1 MATYIKGADTY
12 LPDIK
17 PFTPDYKF
25 LSQVVNARQDKYDA
39 NFQATNDLYN
49 KVVYADLSR
58 QDTKDRRDQYAQQ
71 IGPQIEKISGLDLS
85 LQSNA
90 DAAKS
95 VFAPFYQD
103 DLTVRDVVFTSR
115 FRDEMSYANLLLD
128 NPNKEQYEKYWD
140 TGKKGLQ
147 YRMEDFVNASE
158 QEAMNMALPKY
169 VEDADLGLLA
179 DQILSEMD
187 PPLKRKVDYFET
199 DKKGRPLTDFI
210 ITEQNGKQVTGQA
223 EQILRNQLLQN
234 PKVIAAYY
242 EEGFVRSRDFAS
254 EGVTN
259 GTFSSISQGKEAWAK
274 ETIRR
279 IDSMNTKD
287 TQEKIRKK
295 QDLVNANV
303 NWQNYQAN
311 VGILEGPDS
320 TMALAYQDQQEMLD
334 ATEASLNASLEMK
347 EIANLPSNT
356 DQALMNKAY
365 NLVMN
370 YNILGDINK
379 SARDYASR
387 DYEYSIR
394 ESKYGVIKKQADYAS
409 ALQSQRDRAAD
420 RRQERKY
427 ELEYLKGIAEGTINS
442 ESQQR
447 IIDAANGYSIDR
459 GSSDTNKFPT
469 DSDGDPDLKNFQP
482 YEIFEQQFDEAD
494 AAVHKRQVENIIKT
508 LTITNPTG
516 NVGGQVNTYA
526 VRDEGGNILFEGTPD
541 KLRLQ
546 MNAVGKNGLLENRDK
561 VNIAFEDAVKVV
573 KDRRQMI
580 LDNPNLS
587 ENRAPYDELYGDM
600 ITNPQSTENQLRSIN
615 AVLEENYKRITQH
628 YTAIDNKFQNETSSK
643 SSDARDGRKAG
654 LGSILNER
662 GGIMTREK
670 FIQQAI
676 KLAEAGQL
684 TNWDSDGPDAGF
696 GVGKDY
702 RGMVETVSNSEIVSN
717 VVPPGSPYIPGSI
730 SRTMKI
736 NELAVAS
743 DAGRYYDRY
752 REALTESMRGDKKYG
767 TLPAISFRGMM
778 EGRGDTFENAYA
790 GTAITYKINPIVKLS
805 PELQRQNNDAVLA
818 FFNQLNSFEGRP
830 YGLIAGSINR
840 RGLDSDELMQKDATA
855 EKVLRMWRKD
865 YAEYLANPQK
875 NPDKPVPAVELIYK
889 RVLGQSDDGDKTNA
903 GWQVVFDEDWLASK
917 RKGSSTDSYGA
928 LDTRDINS
936 LKGIVPQPGT
946 LYGEKEGTAMY
957 DPNAKGI
964 SLIFPQDQ
972 DISEYAVNKPY
983 FSFVETAILESPN
996 DTYTTTVPG
1005 DIQTTAEFQVVKDA
1019 DNIYRMMYKA
1029 YNYNPYNPNDKSGG
1043 NYIPD
1048 VGTMQLFFP
1057 KGFSLK
1063 ELDKKIE
1070 AQRKSFEQLRKNNKV
1085 LFDLDSKRYGIKD
1098 NKNRYLPKDTI
1109 VKDNRPV
1116 LNLNN

>member
-147 YRMEDFVNASE
+147 YRMEDFINASE

-179 DQILSEMD
+179 DKILSEMD

-295 QDLVNANV
+295 QNLVNANV

-365 NLVMN
+365 NLIMN

-420 RRQERKY
+420 KRQERKY

-447 IIDAANGYSIDR
+447 IIDAANGVNKTY

-469 DSDGDPDLKNFQP
+469 DSDGDPDLTEFKP
-482 YEIFEQQFDEAD
+482 YEIFEQEFDEAD
-494 AAVHKRQVENIIKT
+494 AALHKRQVENIIKT

-516 NVGGQVNTYA
+516 NVGGQTNTYA
-526 VRDEGGNILFEGTPD
+526 VRDDGGNILFEGTPND
-541 KLRLQ
+541 LRLQ
-546 MNAVGKNGLLENRDK
+546 MNAVGENGLLENRDK
-561 VNIAFEDAVKVV
+561 VNIAFDDAVKVI

-580 LDNPNLS
+580 LDNPNLT

-600 ITNPQSTENQLRSIN
+600 ITNPQSTENQIRSIN

-628 YTAIDNKFQNETSSK
+628 YTAIDNKFQNEQLIRT
-643 SSDARDGRKAG
+643 SDARDGRRAG

-684 TNWDSDGPDAGF
+684 TNWDSRFIDGNQSSVPLLSGSAD
-696 GVGKDY
+696 KNYMNDIK
-702 RGMVETVSNSEIVSN
+702 TVTGHGEFMD
-717 VVPPGSPYIPGSI
+717 I
-730 SRTMKI
+730 SYSKGLD
-736 NELAVAS
+736 EDAVAS
-743 DAGRYYDRY
+743 DAGKYYDIY
-752 REALTESMRGDKKYG
+752 REALTESLKGDKKYG
-767 TLPAISFRGMM
+767 SLPPISFRGIM
-778 EGRGDTFENAYA
+778 EGRGDIFENAYA
-790 GTAITYKINPIVKLS
+790 GTSISYKINPIVKLS
-805 PELQRQNNDAVLA
+805 PELQRQNNEAVLA
-818 FFNQLNSFEGRP
+818 FFNQLNSFQGRP
-830 YGLIAGSINR
+830 YGVIAGSINK

-889 RVLGQSDDGDKTNA
+889 PVLGQSDDGDKANA
-903 GWQVVFDEDWLASK
+903 GWQIVFDEDWLASK
-917 RKGSSTDSYGA
+917 KKGSSNDSYGA

-936 LKGIVPQPGT
+936 LKGIVPEPGT

-957 DPNAKGI
+957 DSNAKGI
-964 SLIFPQDQ
+964 SIIFPQDQ

-1070 AQRKSFEQLRKNNKV
+1070 AQRKSFEQLRKNNKA